1 MRVMQNEAFE
11 QAVHAHKDRVHSYA
25 VMMLRDV
32 EEARDVAQ
40 EALVRLWNNRN
51 KVDPDGTR
59 PWLLRTTHNLCIDR
73 IRKRKVRGEVD
84 GETLIPLQPD
94 AAPGPG
100 RLAESD
106 QLGEV
111 IRDALSVLSANDR
124 AVVVMREI
132 QSMPY
137 DEIAEA
143 LQLPL
148 GTLKA
153 RLHRAREKLRDRLIR
168 AGVAP

>member
-1 MRVMQNEAFE
+1 MDNEAFE

-51 KVDPDGTR
+51 KVDPDGAR
-59 PWLLRTTHNLCIDR
+59 PWLMRATHNLCIDR
-73 IRKRKVRGEVD
+73 IRKRKVRGEID

-94 AAPGPG
+94 EAPGPG

-106 QLGEV
+106 EIGGV
-111 IRDALSVLSANDR
+111 IRESLNLLSAGDR
-124 AVVVMREI
+124 AVIVMREV

-137 DEIAEA
+137 DEIAET
-143 LQLPL
+143 LGLPL
-148 GTLKA
+148 GTVKA
-153 RLHRAREKLRDRLIR
+153 RLHRAREKLREKLIR